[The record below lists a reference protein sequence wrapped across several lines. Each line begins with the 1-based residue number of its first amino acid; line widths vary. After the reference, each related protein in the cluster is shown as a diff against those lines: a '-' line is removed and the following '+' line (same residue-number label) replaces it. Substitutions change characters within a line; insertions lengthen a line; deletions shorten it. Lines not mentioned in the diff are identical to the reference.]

1 MRLVLALV
9 LVAGIAAAT
18 PADDKSLKPY
28 AGQIVLTPDT
38 PPASFTELPTFLKI
52 AYDKSHHYESLKWDV
67 NFVGVLAKPADKVT
81 LIVSDPSAKPAA
93 GSGAGSAA
101 PTELVTMELA
111 TKRQVVIGHFKPTKA
126 AGFAA
131 GKTYAVTLVSGK
143 TTLAKA
149 ELLLRE

>member
-1 MRLVLALV
+1 MRIALALV
-9 LVAGIAAAT
+9 LVAGIAGVAFG
-18 PADDKSLKPY
+18 DDRALKPY

-38 PPASFTELPTFLKI
+38 PPASLTELPAFLKT

-81 LIVSDPSAKPAA
+81 LVVTDPSAKPGTGS
-93 GSGAGSAA
+93 GSGAM
-101 PTELVTMELA
+101 ELVTMELA
-111 TKRQVVIGHFKPTKA
+111 TTRQVVIGHFKPTKA

>member
-1 MRLVLALV
+1 MRLALALGFVAV
-9 LVAGIAAAT
+9 LVGTSA
-18 PADDKSLKPY
+18 ADDKALKPY

-38 PPASFTELPTFLKI
+38 PPASFTELPAFLKT

-81 LIVSDPSAKPAA
+81 LIVSDPDAKPDA
-93 GSGAGSAA
+93 GVA
-101 PTELVTMELA
+101 ELVTMELA
-111 TKRQVVIGHFKPTKA
+111 TTRQVVIGHFKPTKA

-149 ELLLRE
+149 ELVLRE

>member
-1 MRLVLALV
+1 MRLALALV
-9 LVAGIAAAT
+9 VVAVVADVAH
-18 PADDKSLKPY
+18 ADDRALKPY

-38 PPASFTELPTFLKI
+38 PPASFTELPAFLKT

-81 LIVSDPSAKPAA
+81 LIVSDPAAKPDA
-93 GSGAGSAA
+93 GTG
-101 PTELVTMELA
+101 EMVTMELA
-111 TKRQVVIGHFKPTKA
+111 TTRQVVIGHFKPTKA

-143 TTLAKA
+143 ATLAKA
-149 ELLLRE
+149 ELVLRE

>member
-1 MRLVLALV
+1 MRLALALI
-9 LVAGIAAAT
+9 LVAGIAGAVR
-18 PADDKSLKPY
+18 ADDKALKPY

-38 PPASFTELPTFLKI
+38 PPASFTELPAFLKT

-81 LIVSDPSAKPAA
+81 LVVSDPSAKPGT
-93 GSGAGSAA
+93 GSGSGSAA
-101 PTELVTMELA
+101 TELVTMELA
-111 TKRQVVIGHFKPTKA
+111 TTRQVVIGHFKPTKA

-131 GKTYAVTLVSGK
+131 GKTYAVTLSSGK

-149 ELLLRE
+149 ELVLRE

>member
-1 MRLVLALV
+1 M
-9 LVAGIAAAT
+9 
-18 PADDKSLKPY
+18 
-28 AGQIVLTPDT
+28 
-38 PPASFTELPTFLKI
+38 
-52 AYDKSHHYESLKWDV
+52 KWDV

-101 PTELVTMELA
+101 PAELVTMELA
-111 TKRQVVIGHFKPTKA
+111 TTRQVVIGHFKPTKA

>member
-1 MRLVLALV
+1 MRLAFALVAVV
-9 LVAGIAAAT
+9 LVAGVAR
-18 PADDKSLKPY
+18 ADDKALKPY

-38 PPASFTELPTFLKI
+38 PPASFTELPAFLKT

-81 LIVSDPSAKPAA
+81 LNVSDPDAKPGA
-93 GSGAGSAA
+93 GSGAGTSV
-101 PTELVTMELA
+101 LVTMELA
-111 TKRQVVIGHFKPTKA
+111 TTRQVVIGHFKPTKA